1 MGQLRGSHELFQT
14 LVFISW
20 LMCWILN
27 CVSLQMFWL
36 RGQVRYPSLAPRGV
50 LYARPDITV
59 TVDGTSNTKLLTYVL
74 YARPDITVTVDWT
87 SNTKLLTYV
96 FYARPDITVT
106 VDWTSNTKLLTYVL
120 YVHGNRM
127 EYEGRGK
134 SGTGNEK
141 PGPPPGLF
149 TQLLWSQWNISVGK
163 CAFFNCLSGSL
174 NQQSHNDCASCS

>member
-1 MGQLRGSHELFQT
+1 MPKHGSIILYVHGNQKARLDGQPRTSTST
-14 LVFISW
+14 LTQLLNYVF
-20 LMCWILN
+20 L
-27 CVSLQMFWL
+27 
-36 RGQVRYPSLAPRGV
+36 V

-59 TVDGTSNTKLLTYVL
+59 TVDWTSNTKLLTYVL

-149 TQLLWSQWNISVGK
+149 TQLL
-163 CAFFNCLSGSL
+163 
-174 NQQSHNDCASCS
+174 